1 LLYRTYGHNALFW
14 DDVWPEEIPLKLA
27 FPRIYAYFP
36 PKKKNLC
43 IFTEIKK
50 ALVRECWGG
59 EDWIFDFVR
68 SFGMEEVTEWEWLLE
83 NYKKL

>member
-27 FPRIYAYFP
+27 FPRIYAYCRN
-36 PKKKNLC
+36 K
-43 IFTEIKK
+43 KK

-59 EDWIFDFVR
+59 EEWILYFVR
-68 SFGMEEVTEWEWLLE
+68 KFGTEEVTEWEWLLE
-83 NYKKL
+83 NYRKL